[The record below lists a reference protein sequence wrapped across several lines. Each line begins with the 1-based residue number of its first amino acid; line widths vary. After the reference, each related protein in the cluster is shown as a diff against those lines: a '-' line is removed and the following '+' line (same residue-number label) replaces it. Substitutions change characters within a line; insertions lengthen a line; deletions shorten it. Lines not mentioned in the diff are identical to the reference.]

1 MPNSEE
7 FRIPADEEIAAP
19 PAGPPSRPTAPSWQQ
34 LLDEVTISLDELHRR
49 QRAVLPL
56 LGDFPEDPQLP
67 QLVPAIRAPLD
78 TIRTILSQF
87 TVQVR
92 GGLRSVNEVTTA
104 IEELDNAIS
113 SLTGYQRNLQNW
125 ASLRTGGAPA
135 VSTNLFQD
143 LALLSLLTRGVRSRE
158 CQVLINLVAFLASLR
173 EWIPAGWELLS
184 IFTHPLRL
192 VARRA
197 RATFATGSTPVLIHT
212 GAGPA
217 HTPDMEDP
225 EFTYEY
231 CDFRGL
237 DY

>member
-7 FRIPADEEIAAP
+7 FRIPDDEEIAAP
-19 PAGPPSRPTAPSWQQ
+19 PAGSSSRPTVPSWQQ
-34 LLDEVTISLDELHRR
+34 LLDEVTVSLDELHRQ
-49 QRAVLPL
+49 QRAAHAL
-56 LGDFPEDPQLP
+56 LGDNPEDPDLP
-67 QLVPAIRAPLD
+67 ALVPAVRALLDQIRN
-78 TIRTILSQF
+78 ILSTF

-92 GGLRSVNEVTTA
+92 GGLRSVTEVTTA
-104 IEELDNAIS
+104 IEELDNIIS

-158 CQVLINLVAFLASLR
+158 RQVLINLVAFLASVR
-173 EWIPAGWELLS
+173 EWIPAGWELLT

-192 VARRA
+192 VARRRVGTYA
-197 RATFATGSTPVLIHT
+197 AGSTPVLIHT
-212 GAGPA
+212 GAGPEL
-217 HTPDMEDP
+217 DMEDR
-225 EFTYEY
+225 EFVYTY